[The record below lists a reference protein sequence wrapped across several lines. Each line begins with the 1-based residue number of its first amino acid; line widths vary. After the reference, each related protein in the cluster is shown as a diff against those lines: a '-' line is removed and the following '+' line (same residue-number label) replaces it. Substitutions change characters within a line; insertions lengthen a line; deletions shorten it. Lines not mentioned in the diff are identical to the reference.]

1 MTILAT
7 NLHSFRCTRH
17 LGMRQSREPLA
28 QAIRHGQHTEKSR
41 PPDAR
46 WKLARRL
53 SARRR
58 LYPPR
63 CFPAAPPDALELLDL
78 SARRQLIPLVTL
90 KWACFVR
97 DFNSG
102 EPANPERLLRTTF
115 SGRPRLAGVWLRM
128 TLKDETVLEGMAAN
142 DLTLLD
148 PAGLLITPPD
158 TRSNT
163 QRIFLP
169 RSGITELTIVSVI
182 GASATAAPKRKPPAS
197 DRGQADSLPRRNAQS
212 VVSHRVG

>member
-1 MTILAT
+1 MASTQKKAVLRMHDGNWLAGY
-7 NLHSFRCTRH
+7 LPAVGFIRRA
-17 LGMRQSREPLA
+17 GPGA
-28 QAIRHGQHTEKSR
+28 Q
-41 PPDAR
+41 
-46 WKLARRL
+46 
-53 SARRR
+53 
-58 LYPPR
+58 
-63 CFPAAPPDALELLDL
+63 PDALELLDL
-78 SARRQLIPLVTL
+78 SARRQLIPLATL

-115 SGRPRLAGVWLRM
+115 AGRPRLAGVWLRM
-128 TLKDETVLEGMAAN
+128 TLKDESVLEGLAAN

-169 RSGITELTIVSVI
+169 RSAITELTVVSVI
-182 GASATAAPKRKPPAS
+182 RASAASAPKRKPPAP
-197 DRGQADSLPRRNAQS
+197 DRRQADLFPTAAPRAL
-212 VVSHRVG
+212 

>member
-1 MTILAT
+1 MASTQKKAVLRTHDGNWLAGY
-7 NLHSFRCTRH
+7 L
-17 LGMRQSREPLA
+17 
-28 QAIRHGQHTEKSR
+28 
-41 PPDAR
+41 
-46 WKLARRL
+46 
-53 SARRR
+53 
-58 LYPPR
+58 
-63 CFPAAPPDALELLDL
+63 PAAGFIRRGAPAGAVPDALELLDL
-78 SARRQLIPLVTL
+78 SARRQLVPLATL

-115 SGRPRLAGVWLRM
+115 SSRPRLSGVWLRM

-142 DLTLLD
+142 DLTLFD

-163 QRIFLP
+163 QRVFLP

-182 GASATAAPKRKPPAS
+182 GASSAAAPKRKPPAS
-197 DRGQADSLPRRNAQS
+197 DRGQADLFPATTPRAL
-212 VVSHRVG
+212 